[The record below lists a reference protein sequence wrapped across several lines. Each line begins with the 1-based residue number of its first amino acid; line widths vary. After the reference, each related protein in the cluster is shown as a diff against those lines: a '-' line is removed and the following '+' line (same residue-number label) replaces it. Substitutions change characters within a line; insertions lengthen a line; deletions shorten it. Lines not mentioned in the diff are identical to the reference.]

1 MKNHKKRLSQ
11 IVVALLIVY
20 TIGLPIQNVVLAS
33 ELPTNEIV
41 VTESITVEKN
51 TSNSENIE
59 SKPASITEKE
69 SEPTE
74 ISSSEATLE
83 ESKVLPDKPK
93 VKPSEKQGF
102 SGEPRSATQ
111 QREERPTT
119 KAVTTGTFPNGS
131 TATWQFDDTTGTLS
145 VSGGTLV
152 DPSKSI
158 QGLTGIPVSEITNI
172 VLEDKIF
179 ASGSCYQLFYSSVA
193 TSLDLSNFDTS
204 QVNDMTYMFD
214 GSAATSLDVSS
225 FDTSQV
231 RTMPLMFNNSAA
243 TSLDV
248 SSFDTSQ
255 VVNMSGMF
263 NNSAATSLDVSNFDT
278 SQVRLMS
285 SMFNNS
291 AATSLDVSN
300 FDTSNVTTMQNM
312 FNNSAA
318 TSLDV
323 SSFDTSQVVN
333 MSGMFN
339 NSAATSLDLSS
350 FDTSQVTSMSI
361 MFSNSAATSL
371 DLSGFDTSQVT
382 SMMGMFNNSA
392 ATSLDLSSFDTS
404 KVTNMLEMFSGAQQL
419 QSITLGSQFQ
429 FTSTNAALPSPTP
442 TAKYTGEWQNVGSG
456 TVNKP
461 KGSFIGTANE
471 LMSTY
476 DGSTMADTYVWQPVL
491 LEVNVQD
498 SILMVGDTWNPA
510 DNFLSADNTGNPV
523 EFKDIIVTGSVN
535 TTQPGV
541 YSVDYSYG
549 SMTSTAT
556 ITVLE
561 TIPAS
566 WVNFFVDGTNV
577 RSIPGSA
584 LSTANWDLT
593 TGLWDSWNPGTI
605 KVPTA
610 KLPSE
615 PTKQGYE
622 FKGWEDTT
630 GSIVDFNTLDLDLNS
645 QNEFNFYGAFEK
657 KEYTVTFDI
666 DGKKE
671 TQKVLFEDLIKEPV
685 APKKEGHKFVGW
697 YTSPQTKAT
706 KWDFST
712 MGMPANDLTLHA
724 KFTKLSDSGS
734 GSESGGS
741 EKPSKPVSPVTPP
754 EQPENKESTS
764 DSKDKISTSNSGS
777 MTVTSQENISTSS
790 EASQQSKLA
799 QLGEQNSMILQG
811 FGLLMVISGV
821 AFFLWRFRKAHL

>member
-20 TIGLPIQNVVLAS
+20 TIGLPIQNIVLAS

-41 VTESITVEKN
+41 VTESTTAEKN
-51 TSNSENIE
+51 TSNSEDI
-59 SKPASITEKE
+59 
-69 SEPTE
+69 
-74 ISSSEATLE
+74 
-83 ESKVLPDKPK
+83 ESKVLTDKPK
-93 VKPSEKQGF
+93 VKSSEKQE
-102 SGEPRSATQ
+102 SSKEPSSTTQ
-111 QREERPTT
+111 QNEERPST
-119 KAVTTGTFPNGS
+119 KAVTSGAFPNGS
-131 TATWQFDDTTGTLS
+131 TATWNFDDTTGTLTI
-145 VSGGTLV
+145 SGGTLV
-152 DPSKSI
+152 NPSNSI
-158 QGLTGIPVSEITNI
+158 QDLTGIPVSEITDI
-172 VLEDKIF
+172 VLEDKVF
-179 ASGSCYQLFYSSVA
+179 ASGNCSGLFYNSVA

-204 QVNDMTYMFD
+204 NVSYMSEMFSRSAVTSLDLSNFD
-214 GSAATSLDVSS
+214 TSKVASMMNMFYGSAATSLD
-225 FDTSQV
+225 
-231 RTMPLMFNNSAA
+231 L
-243 TSLDV
+243 
-248 SSFDTSQ
+248 
-255 VVNMSGMF
+255 
-263 NNSAATSLDVSNFDT
+263 SNFDT
-278 SQVRLMS
+278 SKVTTMYG
-285 SMFNNS
+285 MFSGS
-291 AATSLDVSN
+291 AATSIDVSNFNTSNVTTMYGMFSGSAVTSIDVSN
-300 FDTSNVTTMQNM
+300 FDTSNVTNM
-312 FNNSAA
+312 PYMFSRSAV
-318 TSLDV
+318 TTLDV
-323 SSFDTSQVVN
+323 SSFN
-333 MSGMFN
+333 
-339 NSAATSLDLSS
+339 
-350 FDTSQVTSMSI
+350 
-361 MFSNSAATSL
+361 
-371 DLSGFDTSQVT
+371 
-382 SMMGMFNNSA
+382 
-392 ATSLDLSSFDTS
+392 TS
-404 KVTNMLEMFSGAQQL
+404 KVTNMTDMFSGTQQL
-419 QSITLGSQFQ
+419 QNITLGNQFQ
-429 FTSTNAALPSPTP
+429 FLSANAGLPNPTP
-442 TAKYTGEWQNVGSG
+442 TADYTGKWQNVGNG
-456 TVNKP
+456 TVNDP
-461 KGSFIGTANE
+461 KGVFAGTATE

-476 DGSTMADTYVWQPVL
+476 DGSTMADTYVWQPTL

-498 SILMVGDTWNPA
+498 SVLMVGDTWNPA

>member
-1 MKNHKKRLSQ
+1 MDFKLNKRKKTLRQL
-11 IVVALLIVY
+11 VVALLLLC
-20 TIGLPIQNVVLAS
+20 TIGLPIQNIVLAN
-33 ELPTNEIV
+33 ELSTTEEV
-41 VTESITVEKN
+41 VTEGTESATTAETDTN
-51 TSNSENIE
+51 NSESME
-59 SKPASITEKE
+59 SESAPPSEKE
-69 SEPTE
+69 AESTE
-74 ISSSEATLE
+74 IPSSETVPE
-83 ESKVLPDKPK
+83 ESKGLTDMPEVDS
-93 VKPSEKQGF
+93 SEITEA
-102 SGEPRSATQ
+102 SSATQ
-111 QREERPTT
+111 QSEESPST
-119 KAVTTGTFPNGS
+119 KAVTSGTFPYGS
-131 TATWQFDDTTGTLS
+131 TAIWNFDDTTGTLTI
-145 VSGGTLV
+145 SGGTLV
-152 DPSKSI
+152 NPSKSI
-158 QGLTGIPVSEITNI
+158 QGLTGIPGSEITNI
-172 VLEDKIF
+172 VLEDKVF
-179 ASGSCYQLFYSSVA
+179 ASGSCSYLFSDASSL

-204 QVNDMTYMFD
+204 QVT
-214 GSAATSLDVSS
+214 
-225 FDTSQV
+225 
-231 RTMPLMFNNSAA
+231 
-243 TSLDV
+243 
-248 SSFDTSQ
+248 
-255 VVNMSGMF
+255 NMSFMF
-263 NNSAATSLDVSNFDT
+263 IRSSSL
-278 SQVRLMS
+278 
-285 SMFNNS
+285 
-291 AATSLDVSN
+291 
-300 FDTSNVTTMQNM
+300 
-312 FNNSAA
+312 
-318 TSLDV
+318 
-323 SSFDTSQVVN
+323 
-333 MSGMFN
+333 
-339 NSAATSLDLSS
+339 TSLDLSS
-350 FDTSQVTSMSI
+350 FDTSQVTGMRG
-361 MFSNSAATSL
+361 MFQYASSLTSL
-371 DLSGFDTSQVT
+371 DLSNFDTSQVT
-382 SMMGMFNNSA
+382 NMTNMFQYASSL
-392 ATSLDLSSFDTS
+392 TSLNLSNFDTS
-404 KVTNMLEMFSGAQQL
+404 KVTNMLCMFQYASSLTSLDLSNFDTSQVTDMGYMFRGASSLTSLDLSNFDTSKVTYMTNML
-419 QSITLGSQFQ
+419 QSTFKLQNLTLGSQFQ
-429 FTSTNAALPSPTP
+429 FMGTNANLPDPTP
-442 TAKYTGEWQNVGSG
+442 TADYTGKWQNVGNG
-456 TVNKP
+456 TVNDP
-461 KGSFIGTANE
+461 KGVFAGTATE

-476 DGSTMADTYVWQPVL
+476 DGSTMADTYVWQPTL

-498 SILMVGDTWNPA
+498 SVLMVGDTWNPA

>member
-41 VTESITVEKN
+41 VTESTTAEKN
-51 TSNSENIE
+51 TSNSEDI
-59 SKPASITEKE
+59 
-69 SEPTE
+69 
-74 ISSSEATLE
+74 
-83 ESKVLPDKPK
+83 ESKVLTDKPK
-93 VKPSEKQGF
+93 VKSSEKQE
-102 SGEPRSATQ
+102 SSKEPSSTTQ
-111 QREERPTT
+111 QNEERPST
-119 KAVTTGTFPNGS
+119 KAVTSGTFPNAS
-131 TATWQFDDTTGTLS
+131 TATWQFDDTTGTLTI
-145 VSGGTLV
+145 SGGTLV
-152 DPSKSI
+152 NPAKPI
-158 QGLTGIPVSEITNI
+158 HELTGIPVSEITDI
-172 VLEDKIF
+172 VLEDKVF
-179 ASGSCYQLFYSSVA
+179 ASGSCSGLFSNSVA
-193 TSLDLSNFDTS
+193 TSIDVSNFDTSNVTSMYQMFYRSAATSIDVSNFNTSKVTNMYAVFWSSAVTSLDLSNFDTGKVTNMEGMFYESAVTSLDLSNFNTSNVTNMSRLFWGSAVTSLDLSNFDTS
-204 QVNDMTYMFD
+204 NVTNMYGMFYR
-214 GSAATSLDVSS
+214 SAVTSLD
-225 FDTSQV
+225 
-231 RTMPLMFNNSAA
+231 L
-243 TSLDV
+243 
-248 SSFDTSQ
+248 
-255 VVNMSGMF
+255 
-263 NNSAATSLDVSNFDT
+263 
-278 SQVRLMS
+278 
-285 SMFNNS
+285 
-291 AATSLDVSN
+291 SN
-300 FDTSNVTTMQNM
+300 FDTSNVTHMPYM
-312 FNNSAA
+312 FMYSAV
-318 TSLDV
+318 TTLDV
-323 SSFDTSQVVN
+323 SSFN
-333 MSGMFN
+333 
-339 NSAATSLDLSS
+339 
-350 FDTSQVTSMSI
+350 
-361 MFSNSAATSL
+361 
-371 DLSGFDTSQVT
+371 
-382 SMMGMFNNSA
+382 
-392 ATSLDLSSFDTS
+392 TS
-404 KVTNMLEMFSGAQQL
+404 KVTNMTDMFSGTQQL
-419 QSITLGSQFQ
+419 QNITLGNQFQ
-429 FTSTNAALPSPTP
+429 FLNANSGLPNPTP
-442 TAKYTGEWQNVGSG
+442 TADYTGKWQNIGSG
-456 TVNKP
+456 TVNDP
-461 KGSFIGTANE
+461 KGVFVGTATD

-476 DGSTMADTYVWQPVL
+476 DGSTMADTYVWQPTL

-498 SILMVGDTWNPA
+498 STLMVGDTWNPA

-523 EFKDIIVTGSVN
+523 DFKDVTVTGSVN
-535 TTQPGV
+535 TTQPGI

-577 RSIPGSA
+577 RAIPGSA
-584 LSTANWDLT
+584 LSTAKWDLT
-593 TGLWDSWNPGTI
+593 TGLWDRWNPGTI

-645 QNEFNFYGAFEK
+645 QNEFNFYAAFEK
-657 KEYTVTFDI
+657 KEYTVMFVI

-671 TQKVLFEDLIKEPV
+671 TKKVLFEELVEEPV
-685 APKKEGHKFVGW
+685 APEKEGHTFDGW
-697 YTSPQTKAT
+697 YTSPGTKAT

-712 MGMPANDLTLHA
+712 MGMPANDITLHA

-741 EKPSKPVSPVTPP
+741 EKPSKPVPPMTP

-811 FGLLMVISGV
+811 FGLLLVISGV

>member
-111 QREERPTT
+111 QREGRPST

-145 VSGGTLV
+145 ISGGTLV
-152 DPSKSI
+152 NPSKSI
-158 QGLTGIPVSEITNI
+158 QDLTGIPVSEITNI
-172 VLEDKIF
+172 VLEDKVF
-179 ASGSCYQLFYSSVA
+179 ASGSCSQLFYNSVA

-204 QVNDMTYMFD
+204 NVSYMNEMFSRSAVTSLDLSNFD
-214 GSAATSLDVSS
+214 TSNVASMMNMFYGSAATSI
-225 FDTSQV
+225 
-231 RTMPLMFNNSAA
+231 
-243 TSLDV
+243 
-248 SSFDTSQ
+248 
-255 VVNMSGMF
+255 
-263 NNSAATSLDVSNFDT
+263 DVSNFDT
-278 SQVRLMS
+278 SKVTTMRN
-285 SMFNNS
+285 MFSGS
-291 AATSLDVSN
+291 AATSIDVSN
-300 FDTSNVTTMQNM
+300 FNTSNVTTMYGM
-312 FNNSAA
+312 FSGSAV
-318 TSLDV
+318 TSIDV
-323 SSFDTSQVVN
+323 SN
-333 MSGMFN
+333 
-339 NSAATSLDLSS
+339 
-350 FDTSQVTSMSI
+350 
-361 MFSNSAATSL
+361 
-371 DLSGFDTSQVT
+371 
-382 SMMGMFNNSA
+382 
-392 ATSLDLSSFDTS
+392 FDTS
-404 KVTNMLEMFSGAQQL
+404 KVTNMPYMFSRSAVTTLDVSSFNTSKVTNMTDMFSGTQQL
-419 QSITLGSQFQ
+419 QNITLGNQFQ
-429 FTSTNAALPSPTP
+429 FLNANAGLPNPTP
-442 TAKYTGEWQNVGSG
+442 TADYTGKWQNIGSG
-456 TVNKP
+456 TVNDP
-461 KGSFIGTANE
+461 KGVFVGTATD

-476 DGSTMADTYVWQPVL
+476 DGSTMADTYVWQPTL

-498 SILMVGDTWNPA
+498 STLMVGDTWNPA

-523 EFKDIIVTGSVN
+523 DFKDVTVTGSVN
-535 TTQPGV
+535 TTQPGI

-577 RSIPGSA
+577 RAIPGSA
-584 LSTANWDLT
+584 LSTAKWDLT
-593 TGLWDSWNPGTI
+593 TGLWDRWNPGTI

-645 QNEFNFYGAFEK
+645 QNEFNFYAAFEK
-657 KEYTVTFDI
+657 KEYTVMFVI

-671 TQKVLFEDLIKEPV
+671 TKKVLFEELVEEPV
-685 APKKEGHKFVGW
+685 APEKEGHTFDGW
-697 YTSPQTKAT
+697 YTSPGTKAT

-712 MGMPANDLTLHA
+712 MGMPANDITLHA

-741 EKPSKPVSPVTPP
+741 EKPSKPVPPMTP

-811 FGLLMVISGV
+811 FGLLLVISGV

>member
-41 VTESITVEKN
+41 VTESTTAEKN
-51 TSNSENIE
+51 TSNSEDI
-59 SKPASITEKE
+59 
-69 SEPTE
+69 
-74 ISSSEATLE
+74 
-83 ESKVLPDKPK
+83 ESKVLTDKPK
-93 VKPSEKQGF
+93 VKSSEKQE
-102 SGEPRSATQ
+102 SSKEPSSTTQ
-111 QREERPTT
+111 QNEERPST
-119 KAVTTGTFPNGS
+119 KAVTSGAFPNGS
-131 TATWQFDDTTGTLS
+131 TATWNFDDTTGTLTI
-145 VSGGTLV
+145 SGGTLV
-152 DPSKSI
+152 NPSNSI
-158 QGLTGIPVSEITNI
+158 QDLTGIPVSEITDI
-172 VLEDKIF
+172 VLEDKVF
-179 ASGSCYQLFYSSVA
+179 ASGSCSGLFYNSVA

-204 QVNDMTYMFD
+204 KVSYMNEMFSR
-214 GSAATSLDVSS
+214 SAVTSLD
-225 FDTSQV
+225 
-231 RTMPLMFNNSAA
+231 L
-243 TSLDV
+243 
-248 SSFDTSQ
+248 
-255 VVNMSGMF
+255 
-263 NNSAATSLDVSNFDT
+263 SNFDT
-278 SQVRLMS
+278 SNVL
-285 SMFNNS
+285 SMMNMFYSS
-291 AATSLDVSN
+291 AATSIDVSN
-300 FDTSNVTTMQNM
+300 FDTSNVTTMRNM
-312 FNNSAA
+312 FSGSAA
-318 TSLDV
+318 TSIDVSNFNTSNVTTMYGMFSGSAVTSIDVSNFDTSNVTNMSYMFSRSAVTTLDV
-323 SSFDTSQVVN
+323 SSFN
-333 MSGMFN
+333 
-339 NSAATSLDLSS
+339 
-350 FDTSQVTSMSI
+350 
-361 MFSNSAATSL
+361 
-371 DLSGFDTSQVT
+371 
-382 SMMGMFNNSA
+382 
-392 ATSLDLSSFDTS
+392 TS
-404 KVTNMLEMFSGAQQL
+404 KVTNMTDMFSGTQQL
-419 QSITLGSQFQ
+419 QNITLGNQFQ
-429 FTSTNAALPSPTP
+429 FLSANAGLPNPTP
-442 TAKYTGEWQNVGSG
+442 TADYTGKWQNVGNG
-456 TVNKP
+456 TVNDP
-461 KGSFIGTANE
+461 KGVFAGTATE

-476 DGSTMADTYVWQPVL
+476 DGSTMADTYVWQPTL

-498 SILMVGDTWNPA
+498 SVLMVGDTWNPA

-577 RSIPGSA
+577 RSIHGSA

-821 AFFLWRFRKAHL
+821 AFLLWRFRKAHL

>member
-41 VTESITVEKN
+41 VTESITAEKN
-51 TSNSENIE
+51 TSNSEDIE

-83 ESKVLPDKPK
+83 ESKVLTDKPK
-93 VKPSEKQGF
+93 VKSSEKQGF

-131 TATWQFDDTTGTLS
+131 TATWRFDDTTGTLS
-145 VSGGTLV
+145 ISGGTLV
-152 DPSKSI
+152 NPRESI
-158 QGLTGIPVSEITNI
+158 QVLTGIPVSDITNI
-172 VLEDKIF
+172 VLEDKVF
-179 ASGSCYQLFYSSVA
+179 VSGSCYQLFYSSVA
-193 TSLDLSNFDTS
+193 TSLDLS
-204 QVNDMTYMFD
+204 
-214 GSAATSLDVSS
+214 S

-231 RTMPLMFNNSAA
+231 TNMTLMFNNSAA

-255 VVNMSGMF
+255 VVNMTGMF
-263 NNSAATSLDVSNFDT
+263 YGSAATSLDVSNFDT
-278 SQVRLMS
+278 SQVRI
-285 SMFNNS
+285 
-291 AATSLDVSN
+291 
-300 FDTSNVTTMQNM
+300 
-312 FNNSAA
+312 
-318 TSLDV
+318 
-323 SSFDTSQVVN
+323 
-333 MSGMFN
+333 
-339 NSAATSLDLSS
+339 
-350 FDTSQVTSMSI
+350 MSI
-361 MFSNSAATSL
+361 MFNNSAATSL

-404 KVTNMLEMFSGAQQL
+404 KVTNMLEIFSGAQQL

-461 KGSFIGTANE
+461 KGSFIGTATE

-510 DNFLSADNTGNPV
+510 DNFLSANNTGNPV

-535 TTQPGV
+535 TTQSGV

-593 TGLWDSWNPGTI
+593 TGLWDKWNPGTV
-605 KVPTA
+605 KVPA
-610 KLPSE
+610 DKLPSE

-630 GSIVDFNTLDLDLNS
+630 GSIVDFSALDLDLNS
-645 QNEFNFYGAFEK
+645 QNEFDFYAAFEK
-657 KEYTVTFDI
+657 KEYTVTFDVE
-666 DGKKE
+666 GTQQQE
-671 TQKVLFEDLIKEPV
+671 TVPFEDLVTEPTV
-685 APKKEGHKFVGW
+685 PYKAEYAFTGW
-697 YTSPQTKAT
+697 YDAKTGGN

-712 MGMPANDLTLHA
+712 DTMPSRNITLYARFNKLVFVTPEIKPVMPNVVTPIMPGVDPLTPSVTLPTA
-724 KFTKLSDSGS
+724 PPTKPGGGAYVVSPSTSGAGGNQTLSSGS
-734 GSESGGS
+734 GSNTGNM
-741 EKPSKPVSPVTPP
+741 TI
-754 EQPENKESTS
+754 TS
-764 DSKDKISTSNSGS
+764 LGNTAL
-777 MTVTSQENISTSS
+777 TSQGNTATASSATSS
-790 EASQQSKLA
+790 QGGELA
-799 QLGEQNSMILQG
+799 KLGENSSLLLQG

>member
-1 MKNHKKRLSQ
+1 M
-11 IVVALLIVY
+11 Y

-41 VTESITVEKN
+41 VTESTTAEKN
-51 TSNSENIE
+51 TSNSEDI
-59 SKPASITEKE
+59 
-69 SEPTE
+69 
-74 ISSSEATLE
+74 
-83 ESKVLPDKPK
+83 ESKVLTDKPK
-93 VKPSEKQGF
+93 VKSSEKQE
-102 SGEPRSATQ
+102 SSKEPSSTTQ
-111 QREERPTT
+111 QNEERPST
-119 KAVTTGTFPNGS
+119 KAVTSGAFPNGS
-131 TATWQFDDTTGTLS
+131 TATWNFDDTTGTLTI
-145 VSGGTLV
+145 SGGTLV
-152 DPSKSI
+152 NPAKPI
-158 QGLTGIPVSEITNI
+158 HELTGIPVSEITDI
-172 VLEDKIF
+172 VLEDKVF
-179 ASGSCYQLFYSSVA
+179 ASGNCSGLFYNSVA

-204 QVNDMTYMFD
+204 NVSYMNEMFSRSAVTSLDLSNFD
-214 GSAATSLDVSS
+214 TSNVVAMMNMFYGSAATSI
-225 FDTSQV
+225 
-231 RTMPLMFNNSAA
+231 
-243 TSLDV
+243 
-248 SSFDTSQ
+248 
-255 VVNMSGMF
+255 
-263 NNSAATSLDVSNFDT
+263 
-278 SQVRLMS
+278 
-285 SMFNNS
+285 
-291 AATSLDVSN
+291 DVSN
-300 FDTSNVTTMQNM
+300 FDTSNVTTMRNM
-312 FNNSAA
+312 FSGSAA

-323 SSFDTSQVVN
+323 SNFNTSNVRTMYGMFSGSAVTSIDVSNFDTSNVTD
-333 MSGMFN
+333 MPYMFSR
-339 NSAATSLDLSS
+339 SAVTTLDVSS
-350 FDTSQVTSMSI
+350 F
-361 MFSNSAATSL
+361 N
-371 DLSGFDTSQVT
+371 
-382 SMMGMFNNSA
+382 
-392 ATSLDLSSFDTS
+392 TS
-404 KVTNMLEMFSGAQQL
+404 KVTNMTDMFSGTQQL
-419 QSITLGSQFQ
+419 QNITLGNQFQ
-429 FTSTNAALPSPTP
+429 FLSANAGLPNPTP
-442 TAKYTGEWQNVGSG
+442 TADYTGKWQNVGNG
-456 TVNKP
+456 TVNDP
-461 KGSFIGTANE
+461 KGVFAGTATE

-476 DGSTMADTYVWQPVL
+476 DGSTMADTYVWQPTL

-498 SILMVGDTWNPA
+498 SVLMVGDTWNPA

-741 EKPSKPVSPVTPP
+741 EKPSKPVSPVTPL

-821 AFFLWRFRKAHL
+821 AFLLWRFRKAHL

>member
-41 VTESITVEKN
+41 VTESITAEKN
-51 TSNSENIE
+51 TSNSEDI
-59 SKPASITEKE
+59 
-69 SEPTE
+69 
-74 ISSSEATLE
+74 
-83 ESKVLPDKPK
+83 ESKVLTDKPK
-93 VKPSEKQGF
+93 VKSSEKQE
-102 SGEPRSATQ
+102 SSKEPSSTTQ
-111 QREERPTT
+111 QNEERPST
-119 KAVTTGTFPNGS
+119 KAVTSGTFPNAS
-131 TATWQFDDTTGTLS
+131 TATWQFDDTTGTLTI
-145 VSGGTLV
+145 SGGTLV
-152 DPSKSI
+152 NPAKPI
-158 QGLTGIPVSEITNI
+158 HELTGIPVSEITDI
-172 VLEDKIF
+172 VLEDKVF
-179 ASGSCYQLFYSSVA
+179 ASGICNGLFYNSVA

-204 QVNDMTYMFD
+204 NVSYMDEMFSRSAVTSLDLSNFDTSNVNSMMNMFY
-214 GSAATSLDVSS
+214 GSAATSI
-225 FDTSQV
+225 
-231 RTMPLMFNNSAA
+231 
-243 TSLDV
+243 
-248 SSFDTSQ
+248 
-255 VVNMSGMF
+255 
-263 NNSAATSLDVSNFDT
+263 
-278 SQVRLMS
+278 
-285 SMFNNS
+285 
-291 AATSLDVSN
+291 DVSN
-300 FDTSNVTTMQNM
+300 FDTSNVTTMRNM
-312 FNNSAA
+312 FSGSAA
-318 TSLDV
+318 TSIDVSNFNTSNVRTMYGMFSGSAVTSIDVSNFDTSNVTNMPYMFSRSAVTSIDV
-323 SSFDTSQVVN
+323 SSFN
-333 MSGMFN
+333 
-339 NSAATSLDLSS
+339 
-350 FDTSQVTSMSI
+350 
-361 MFSNSAATSL
+361 
-371 DLSGFDTSQVT
+371 
-382 SMMGMFNNSA
+382 
-392 ATSLDLSSFDTS
+392 TS
-404 KVTNMLEMFSGAQQL
+404 KVTNMTDMFSGTQQL
-419 QSITLGSQFQ
+419 QNITLGNQFQ
-429 FTSTNAALPSPTP
+429 FLSANAGLPNPTP
-442 TAKYTGEWQNVGSG
+442 TADYTGKWQNVGNG
-456 TVNKP
+456 TVNDP
-461 KGSFIGTANE
+461 KGVFAGTATE

-476 DGSTMADTYVWQPVL
+476 DGSTMADTYVWQPTL

-498 SILMVGDTWNPA
+498 SVLMVGDTWNPA

-523 EFKDIIVTGSVN
+523 EFRDIIVTGSVN

-712 MGMPANDLTLHA
+712 MGMPANDITLHA

-734 GSESGGS
+734 GSEAGGS
-741 EKPSKPVSPVTPP
+741 EKPSKPVPPMTP

>member
-1 MKNHKKRLSQ
+1 MSQ

-41 VTESITVEKN
+41 VTESTTAEKN
-51 TSNSENIE
+51 TSNSEDI
-59 SKPASITEKE
+59 
-69 SEPTE
+69 
-74 ISSSEATLE
+74 
-83 ESKVLPDKPK
+83 ESKVLTDKPK
-93 VKPSEKQGF
+93 VKSSEKQE
-102 SGEPRSATQ
+102 SSKEPSSTTQ
-111 QREERPTT
+111 QNEERPST
-119 KAVTTGTFPNGS
+119 KAVTSGAFPNGS
-131 TATWQFDDTTGTLS
+131 TATWNFDDTTGTLTI
-145 VSGGTLV
+145 SGGTLV
-152 DPSKSI
+152 NPAKPI
-158 QGLTGIPVSEITNI
+158 HELTGIPVSEITDI
-172 VLEDKIF
+172 VLEDKVF
-179 ASGSCYQLFYSSVA
+179 ASGSCSGLFYNSVA

-204 QVNDMTYMFD
+204 NVSYMDEMFSRSAVTSLDLSNFD
-214 GSAATSLDVSS
+214 TSNVAGMMNMFYGSAATSI
-225 FDTSQV
+225 
-231 RTMPLMFNNSAA
+231 
-243 TSLDV
+243 
-248 SSFDTSQ
+248 
-255 VVNMSGMF
+255 
-263 NNSAATSLDVSNFDT
+263 DVSNFDT
-278 SQVRLMS
+278 SKVTTMRN
-285 SMFNNS
+285 MFSGS
-291 AATSLDVSN
+291 AATSIDVSNFNTSNVTTMYGMFSGSAVTSIDVSN
-300 FDTSNVTTMQNM
+300 FDTSNVTNM
-312 FNNSAA
+312 PYMFSRSAV
-318 TSLDV
+318 TTLDV
-323 SSFDTSQVVN
+323 SSFN
-333 MSGMFN
+333 
-339 NSAATSLDLSS
+339 
-350 FDTSQVTSMSI
+350 
-361 MFSNSAATSL
+361 
-371 DLSGFDTSQVT
+371 
-382 SMMGMFNNSA
+382 
-392 ATSLDLSSFDTS
+392 TS
-404 KVTNMLEMFSGAQQL
+404 KVTNMTDMFSGTQQL
-419 QSITLGSQFQ
+419 QNITLGNQFQ
-429 FTSTNAALPSPTP
+429 FLSANAGLPNPTP
-442 TAKYTGEWQNVGSG
+442 TADYTGKWQNVGNG
-456 TVNKP
+456 TVNDP
-461 KGSFIGTANE
+461 KGVFAGTATE

-476 DGSTMADTYVWQPVL
+476 DGSTMADTYVWQPTL

-498 SILMVGDTWNPA
+498 SVLMVGDTWNPA

-777 MTVTSQENISTSS
+777 MTVTSQENISISS